1 MLPIIEG
8 RGGFVK
14 YNSVRFPAEANER
27 SLSQERYEAASEHH
41 VDALETEIIRDL
53 QAQIS
58 TRQFNEDERNQIRG
72 RAEELAYEH
81 PSVAMEWAWLELLS
95 FRMLTEDELNSYR
108 RMWQSMARK
117 NLRRMENTFAELDES
132 ASAEGEESKSAT
144 MEESKSDQE
153 EDVGLVPLVEPGF
166 QENIEQERSSDE
178 DVLIEMQTQGNDG
191 GGGVRAPAA
200 EHPRAED
207 RPFRCCNIL

>member
-1 MLPIIEG
+1 LPIIRFAFCAALLTLSMVFLPG
-8 RGGFVK
+8 MVSAT
-14 YNSVRFPAEANER
+14 SVGAG
-27 SLSQERYEAASEHH
+27 S
-41 VDALETEIIRDL
+41 
-53 QAQIS
+53 S
-58 TRQFNEDERNQIRG
+58 TSYW
-72 RAEELAYEH
+72 YEH